1 MADRGR
7 ECMLMPVER
16 HTAAIGQEGAM
27 QTNPI
32 STEMSARVHFN
43 DLARE
48 AEQERAAR
56 RVLQSTRSDQQDQA
70 VSARPLIW
78 IRRLVAMLSDAR
90 ASTFSRLWNR

>member
-1 MADRGR
+1 MLDRG
-7 ECMLMPVER
+7 CWHMIVAVER
-16 HTAAIGQEGAM
+16 HTVAIVQEEAM

-32 STEMSARVHFN
+32 STEMSARVHFD

-56 RVLQSTRSDQQDQA
+56 RILQSARSDRQDQG

-78 IRRLVAMLSDAR
+78 IRRLAGMVR
-90 ASTFSRLWNR
+90 GASV